1 MEPVFRKVF
10 MTVVQASTLLTCSI
24 LFMLSIL
31 VIVGFSLLINN
42 LIHKYW
48 KSFGWK
54 FFPAYIQ
61 KDENK

>member
-1 MEPVFRKVF
+1 